1 MVELQSDIKDEVRK
15 RLRRVGGQVRGI
27 ERMIDQGRECR
38 EIVTQIAAAAKALEQ
53 TGFRI
58 VAAGVTD
65 CLQHP
70 DHADGEG
77 QDPIALF
84 QELFMKLA

>member
-1 MVELQSDIKDEVRK
+1 MELQSDVKDEVRK
-15 RLRRVGGQVRGI
+15 RLRRIGGQVRGI

-53 TGFRI
+53 AGFRI

-65 CLQHP
+65 CIQHP
-70 DHADGEG
+70 EHGDLDG
-77 QDPIALF
+77 QDPITVF